1 MKMINEFKEIVK
13 NYYNLINE
21 DKKKL
26 IPYYIGYFLKE
37 VLELVIPIFVAR
49 ITENLTNS
57 LYIAATASIVTHFFL
72 KILNNIMS
80 YFTMYMYQNFYQDN
94 YITIYKKIVKK
105 IYCFDEEYKER
116 ISTEKIINSLISDII
131 NIGEMADNILA
142 IILNMLKCIVVLFYF
157 FKINI
162 FLAMLTIIV
171 DLVYVARSN
180 YLNNM
185 VIKYS
190 KEQKK
195 EYDNLIG
202 LTNQILLG
210 LKDIQ
215 TLDIS
220 ISMDNKYDL
229 IYKSWKKIYN
239 NKKKYERYRKSI
251 LKCFLIVFKTIL
263 YFICM
268 ELIINKHMTI
278 GVMLIVISYFDTL
291 FSSSENIMSA
301 SQMIREQNISGGQKR
316 LLSLARILLKE
327 SKILIFDEMTSSLD
341 IDKIQNITNLL
352 KELRSNHTIIVITH
366 KKELMDIADETI
378 VLDKGKV
385 QHKDDKSYFAFM
397 K

>member
-1 MKMINEFKEIVK
+1 MINA
-13 NYYNLINE
+13 
-21 DKKKL
+21 
-26 IPYYIGYFLKE
+26 FL
-37 VLELVIPIFVAR
+37 
-49 ITENLTNS
+49 
-57 LYIAATASIVTHFFL
+57 H
-72 KILNNIMS
+72 
-80 YFTMYMYQNFYQDN
+80 
-94 YITIYKKIVKK
+94 
-105 IYCFDEEYKER
+105 
-116 ISTEKIINSLISDII
+116 ISTL
-131 NIGEMADNILA
+131 
-142 IILNMLKCIVVLFYF
+142 
-157 FKINI
+157 
-162 FLAMLTIIV
+162 
-171 DLVYVARSN
+171 
-180 YLNNM
+180 
-185 VIKYS
+185 
-190 KEQKK
+190 
-195 EYDNLIG
+195 
-202 LTNQILLG
+202 
-210 LKDIQ
+210 
-215 TLDIS
+215 
-220 ISMDNKYDL
+220 
-229 IYKSWKKIYN
+229 KIYN

>member
-1 MKMINEFKEIVK
+1 MINA
-13 NYYNLINE
+13 
-21 DKKKL
+21 
-26 IPYYIGYFLKE
+26 FL
-37 VLELVIPIFVAR
+37 
-49 ITENLTNS
+49 
-57 LYIAATASIVTHFFL
+57 H
-72 KILNNIMS
+72 
-80 YFTMYMYQNFYQDN
+80 
-94 YITIYKKIVKK
+94 
-105 IYCFDEEYKER
+105 
-116 ISTEKIINSLISDII
+116 ISTL
-131 NIGEMADNILA
+131 
-142 IILNMLKCIVVLFYF
+142 
-157 FKINI
+157 
-162 FLAMLTIIV
+162 
-171 DLVYVARSN
+171 
-180 YLNNM
+180 
-185 VIKYS
+185 
-190 KEQKK
+190 
-195 EYDNLIG
+195 
-202 LTNQILLG
+202 
-210 LKDIQ
+210 
-215 TLDIS
+215 
-220 ISMDNKYDL
+220 
-229 IYKSWKKIYN
+229 KIYN

-301 SQMIREQNISGGQKR
+301 SQMIREQNISGVQKR